1 MIHVFFLRTS
11 SDIGNFAVL
20 KVGNHTGENI
30 NMSNMMKRILPIC
43 DGVNARDNILHFP
56 NGKAPP

>member
-20 KVGNHTGENI
+20 KVGNHTGEKHLI
-30 NMSNMMKRILPIC
+30 
-43 DGVNARDNILHFP
+43 
-56 NGKAPP
+56 